1 MKTVRYVLRLTLTL
15 LIITAVVAAALG
27 GVNSI
32 TAPKIAQIQAEKI
45 QAAVSQVLPGGGE
58 ELESF
63 SDDTGTVQ
71 KVYASETGYAV
82 QVAPAGF
89 AGNITMMVGV
99 VDGKVSGISVIS
111 HTETAGLGAVA
122 AADTAAGESFRQQ
135 FADQSGALAVSKDG
149 GTIDAITGA
158 TITSR
163 AVTAGVNAALACA
176 EKLG

>member
-15 LIITAVVAAALG
+15 LMITAVVAAALG

-71 KVYASETGYAV
+71 KVYASETGYEC
-82 QVAPAGF
+82 GK
-89 AGNITMMVGV
+89 GGWKTVGKLSGLPNHRKTYLLAQRYSPKRA
-99 VDGKVSGISVIS
+99 DSGI
-111 HTETAGLGAVA
+111 G
-122 AADTAAGESFRQQ
+122 RQ
-135 FADQSGALAVSKDG
+135 FASVG
-149 GTIDAITGA
+149 
-158 TITSR
+158 
-163 AVTAGVNAALACA
+163 
-176 EKLG
+176 